1 MKANGFFH
9 LRIVIARLN
18 SGDKMIWKIKGRN
31 LDLTRRAQVMG
42 ILNVTPDSFSDG
54 GHFAAHDTALGHA
67 LKMIEEGAVII
78 DIGGEST
85 RPGAIPVE
93 TEEEIRRT
101 VPVIRSLRAEW
112 DGLISIDTTK
122 AAVAQAA
129 LKAGA
134 DIVNDVSGLTS
145 DPKMAAVC
153 AGSQCGIVIM
163 HMRGT
168 PAEMQ
173 ENPTYS
179 DVVAEVRKYF
189 QDRLET
195 LGSQGIDPT
204 RLCFDP
210 GIGFGKTLDHNL
222 DLLRHLDELAPP
234 GFPLLLGVSRKSLIG
249 KLTGTDLPADR
260 DAATFALTAM
270 ARTKGIMLHRVH
282 EVNGNLAALRAAE
295 GLMGV

>member
-9 LRIVIARLN
+9 LRILIARLN
-18 SGDKMIWKIKGRN
+18 SCDKMIWKIKGRH

-54 GHFAAHDTALGHA
+54 GHFAAHETALGHA
-67 LKMIEEGAVII
+67 RKMIDEGAAII

-85 RPGAIPVE
+85 RPGAQPVE
-93 TEEEIRRT
+93 AEEEIRRT
-101 VPVIRSLRAEW
+101 LPVIRSLRAEW

-129 LKAGA
+129 LEAGA
-134 DIVNDVSGLTS
+134 DIVNDVSGLTT
-145 DPKMAAVC
+145 DPKMAVVC

-168 PAEMQ
+168 PADMQ

-179 DVVAEVRKYF
+179 DVVAEVRGYF
-189 QDRLET
+189 QQRLET
-195 LGSQGIDPT
+195 LGSQGIDPA

-210 GIGFGKTLDHNL
+210 GIGFGKALEHNL
-222 DLLRHLDELAPP
+222 DLLRHLDELSPP

-249 KLTGTDLPADR
+249 KLTGADLPADR

-270 ARTKGIMLHRVH
+270 ARTKGMMLHRVH
-282 EVNGNLAALRAAE
+282 NVKGNLAALRIAE
-295 GLMGV
+295 GVMDV